1 MTITLT
7 IDWLVYFYWLVENY
21 IFVRVQELK
30 VQQYYAYYERLA
42 EWVED
47 CRQPVET
54 FEHQP
59 YLVETSISQ
68 EPVLAPVIPIKPV
81 VVQPELDEKAEGLFA
96 ELQLELGMDSNSS
109 VEVDYEPIAIYEMDE
124 APAEFDFDYGMV
136 SLADYDEQDF
146 IEEETFVTAY
156 EEEFIDNQEDCI
168 HMDDLMREE
177 EVTSPIGYEAFA
189 SAKIVD
195 CIEGPQQ
202 WVVSVIG
209 MEEQYIHVS
218 DGKRIWLN
226 IGERA
231 SRIHKNDV
239 LILDV
244 IRNGK
249 DIQVENL
256 VRVETFATDEYMIPD
271 EERFLFEDDVRIAI

>member
-30 VQQYYAYYERLA
+30 VQQYYAYYEHLA
-42 EWVED
+42 EWIED
-47 CRQPVET
+47 CSQPVET

-68 EPVLAPVIPIKPV
+68 ESVLAPVIPIKPV

-96 ELQLELGMDSNSS
+96 ELQLELGIDSNSS
-109 VEVDYEPIAIYEMDE
+109 VEVANEPIAFYEMEE
-124 APAEFDFDYGMV
+124 APVEFDFDYDMV

-146 IEEETFVTAY
+146 VEEETFVTAY
-156 EEEFIDNQEDCI
+156 EEEFVDNQEDCI
-168 HMDDLMREE
+168 HMDDLIREE
-177 EVTSPIGYEAFA
+177 EVTSPVGYESFA

-195 CIEGPQQ
+195 CMEGPQQ

-231 SRIHKNDV
+231 SRINKNDV

-249 DIQVENL
+249 EIQVENL